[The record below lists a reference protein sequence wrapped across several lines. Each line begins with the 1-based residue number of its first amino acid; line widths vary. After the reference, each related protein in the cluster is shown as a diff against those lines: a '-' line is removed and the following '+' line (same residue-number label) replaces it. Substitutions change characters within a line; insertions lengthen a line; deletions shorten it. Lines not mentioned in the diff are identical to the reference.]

1 MQHRAQVSSNETAG
15 PWIQVRSLLVFG
27 AVTGLAAW
35 LGSLATAEAVD
46 SEWFQSLEKPSFYP
60 PDALFG
66 IVWAVLYVLV
76 AVAGWLAW
84 RNGGG
89 LRSLVPWT
97 VQILLNLGWSVVFFG
112 LQQPGW
118 GLVVVI
124 ALLATAIW
132 TAAAMA
138 PASRWAAILF
148 APYILWIGF
157 ATILNATIVALN

>member
-1 MQHRAQVSSNETAG
+1 MQHRAQASADEDAG
-15 PWIQVRSLLVFG
+15 LWIHVRSLLVFG
-27 AVTGLAAW
+27 AVTALAAW
-35 LGSLATAEAVD
+35 LGSLATAEIVD
-46 SEWFQSLEKPSFYP
+46 GEWFQTLEKPSFYP

-66 IVWAVLYVLV
+66 IVWAGLYVLV

-112 LQQPGW
+112 LQRPGW

-124 ALLATAIW
+124 ALLATATW
-132 TAAAMA
+132 TAVAMA
-138 PASRWAAILF
+138 RASRWATILF
-148 APYILWIGF
+148 VPYILWIGF
-157 ATILNATIVALN
+157 ATILNATIVAMN